1 MNKLQKILLEE
12 VKMFVNENVQLA
24 DKIYFNTYKLTPEDK
39 NIILG
44 VTKGDNYTKLISDF
58 YFILKQT
65 EYDRP
70 QNTLNKIKE
79 LYNDVTTYNKN
90 VYPITDFDV
99 YNNQNNYLLNA
110 LEYRR
115 KIINKIKKLPS
126 IAIRNLKN
134 DIRVPRNHS
143 ELSKYLHDLEY
154 FMGYYSLL
162 YNRDEKTQLK
172 VAGKM
177 FKGNITL
184 DDLMNFVD
192 DKESFIGGVEF
203 TRDNI
208 IELSQTED
216 IEIIYEQGNI
226 MIVRVESPEAIK
238 AVGCNSLWCFT
249 YGSGFENAYKQ
260 WYNYSHNDI
269 VYVIIDFNQESNS
282 SEFMHVLIKP
292 LINDNGR
299 FIKYDDEDNG
309 DGEETYP
316 IFDMANDNYRNPY
329 ILLNNLFGDN
339 YKQIIKKYLNFE
351 Y

>member
-12 VKMFVNENVQLA
+12 IKIFINENVQLA
-24 DKIYFNTYKLTPEDK
+24 DKVYFNTNKLTPEDK
-39 NIILG
+39 NVILRI
-44 VTKGDNYTKLISDF
+44 TKGDNYTKLVSDI
-58 YFILKQT
+58 YYYMKKNRI
-65 EYDRP
+65 EYNENSLIKRL
-70 QNTLNKIKE
+70 TLIYGEIK
-79 LYNDVTTYNKN
+79 NYNKN
-90 VYPITDFDV
+90 VFPIVDFDIN
-99 YNNQNNYLLNA
+99 NNQNNFILYA

-115 KIINKIKKLPS
+115 KIINEIKKLPS
-126 IAIRNLKN
+126 IAVRNLKN
-134 DIRVPRNHS
+134 DIRVPRNYS
-143 ELSKYLHDLEY
+143 ELSNYLHDLEY

-172 VAGKM
+172 IARKM
-177 FKGNITL
+177 FKADITL

-192 DKESFIGGVEF
+192 DKESFLGGVEF

-208 IELSQTED
+208 IELSKTED

-226 MIVRVESPEAIK
+226 MIVRVETPEAIK

-249 YGSGFENAYKQ
+249 YGSGFENAYRQ
-260 WYNYSHNDI
+260 WNNYSHNDM
-269 VYVIIDFNQESNS
+269 VYVIINFNKESNS

-299 FIKYDDEDNG
+299 FIKYNDDDN
-309 DGEETYP
+309 DSYP
-316 IFDMANDNYRNPY
+316 IFDMGNDNFTNPY
-329 ILLNNLFGDN
+329 FILNDLFGDN